1 MRNQEKSESIG
12 TIKVAPEASSKGA
25 VIYTDAFALKKK
37 KTDHE
42 IATQQILERAKKT
55 HW

>member
-1 MRNQEKSESIG
+1 MRNQEMSESIEVM
-12 TIKVAPEASSKGA
+12 KVAPKASSKGA
-25 VIYTDAFALKKK
+25 VVYSDAFALKKK
-37 KTDHE
+37 KSDHE